1 MLTSAPESM
10 SIVGQTQRVNELF
23 IRESATDLDAPRE
36 IRIIHLNALLICVS
50 SYYLDFALS

>member
-23 IRESATDLDAPRE
+23 IRESATDDLDAPE
-36 IRIIHLNALLICVS
+36 K
-50 SYYLDFALS
+50 YE